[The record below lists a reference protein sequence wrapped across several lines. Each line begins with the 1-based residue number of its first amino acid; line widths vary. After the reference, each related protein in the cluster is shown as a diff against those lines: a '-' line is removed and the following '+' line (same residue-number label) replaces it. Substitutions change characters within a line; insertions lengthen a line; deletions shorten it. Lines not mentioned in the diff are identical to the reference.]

1 MNLPDETQASTSMHL
16 YRPLG
21 ARLSL
26 SFRAALLVG
35 SFLSPTSA
43 HAATLPGE
51 PVPVRAQ
58 TAAEAAAAAAEPAPV
73 VAPAPAALP
82 APARR
87 GRLPRA
93 CRVLAAD
100 SPPLSEAVSALER
113 LQSPFAGLR
122 LSGLSTLKES
132 DLLAAL
138 GAPGGG
144 LSLEQAQATAI
155 RLWSTGA
162 FAGLTPSLTAG
173 GVLVLTLEE
182 HPVVRTVRLRGLEES
197 QPEDLLTRLLEA
209 PWESASTTTERKHR
223 SRRSALRDDDDDD
236 DRAPGPC
243 DALALPRAL
252 FARFER
258 DQVRGG
264 VIHRG
269 LVAALE
275 RTARTLFDDGYLLAR
290 VEARLDPKGELV
302 VEVDEGRV
310 ESLEVRG
317 LEPRLRAEVE
327 RALGIR
333 RGSVFSSAELRRSLA
348 RLSAEFPFV
357 EPVRRGGPRPKAPSY
372 AEQVSPDGSRTLTP
386 TLSREEAQRGER
398 DPEGAGW
405 SAERRREHKRSAED
419 GDDGVAGVKRR
430 AADADRER
438 EEHERG
444 RFRTASDSDDD
455 WPDLS
460 DLDFSD
466 FSDGDWNWGNFKRH
480 GETLLRRARTSSVQ
494 VLGPGRIAVWMK
506 ARTSDFDGQGASILR
521 HTPVT
526 GFAPGV
532 SGTLRFWDPADRAH
546 LSLDGAIAWNSRR
559 HSWDAAPG
567 ASFFERAGAA
577 ERMDWLVGLRLA
589 IPALRV
595 AEVGVQAYAL
605 TDTADRWRMPAGD
618 SYLFSALFNRP
629 ESDYFR
635 RSGATA
641 LLTLHPLEGLT
652 LGGEVRLDRVWGLNP
667 PGKVWTLFNGDEAA
681 LPPALVTAG
690 EFGSFLARLEWT
702 TEAQP
707 LHRVG
712 GLWRD
717 PERSIARAEE
727 PMEHG
732 FSTVTTLEVGSP
744 ALTGGT
750 GARWTRLVSDNVLVL
765 EFGDRR
771 WLRLRGRGA
780 TSSDAPLHKQE
791 ALGGFGALRGY
802 DFKELRGDSSL
813 LGTLELRSGH
823 WGGFLDV
830 GSVRQHDGWIG
841 AKAGAG
847 AQFFFDRNVRFEFAW
862 RLDGRA
868 EAMPAV
874 RLLLGWEL

>member
-1 MNLPDETQASTSMHL
+1 MAIPQA
-16 YRPLG
+16 
-21 ARLSL
+21 A
-26 SFRAALLVG
+26 
-35 SFLSPTSA
+35 
-43 HAATLPGE
+43 
-51 PVPVRAQ
+51 
-58 TAAEAAAAAAEPAPV
+58 
-73 VAPAPAALP
+73 
-82 APARR
+82 
-87 GRLPRA
+87 
-93 CRVLAAD
+93 
-100 SPPLSEAVSALER
+100 
-113 LQSPFAGLR
+113 
-122 LSGLSTLKES
+122 
-132 DLLAAL
+132 LLAAL
-138 GAPGGG
+138 DAPAGS
-144 LSLEQAQATAI
+144 LTLEQAQALAI

-162 FAGLTPSLTAG
+162 FASLTPSLSGDSSGDGAQAT
-173 GVLVLTLEE
+173 LVLTLEE
-182 HPVVRTVRLRGLEES
+182 HPVLRTVRLLGLEES

-209 PWESASTTTERKHR
+209 PWESASAAPARKHR
-223 SRRSALRDDDDDD
+223 GRRSQQRDDDDLDD
-236 DRAPGPC
+236 DLPRGAC
-243 DALALPRAL
+243 DALALPRTL

-258 DQVRGG
+258 EQVREGI
-264 VIHRG
+264 VYRG

-275 RTARTLFDDGYLLAR
+275 RTARVLYDDGYLLAH
-290 VEARLDPKGELV
+290 VEARLDPKGHLLL
-302 VEVDEGRV
+302 EVDEGRV

-327 RALGIR
+327 RALGFR
-333 RGSVFSSAELRRSLA
+333 RGSVFSSAELRRALG

-357 EPVRRGGPRPKAPSY
+357 EPVRRGGLRPKAPRY
-372 AEQVSPDGSRTLTP
+372 TEQVAPDGTRTLLP
-386 TLSREEAQRGER
+386 TLLRDPGQR
-398 DPEGAGW
+398 DPEAAGW
-405 SAERRREHKRSAED
+405 SAERRREGTRSTAAA
-419 GDDGVAGVKRR
+419 DDGIAGVKRR
-430 AADADRER
+430 ADDADRER
-438 EEHERG
+438 AAHERG
-444 RFRTASDSDDD
+444 RGHGAKDDEEWPELEGLD
-455 WPDLS
+455 WT
-460 DLDFSD
+460 DFG
-466 FSDGDWNWGNFKRH
+466 DGDWNWDSIRRRGSD
-480 GETLLRRARTSSVQ
+480 LLRRFRSSGVQ

-506 ARTSDFDGQGASILR
+506 ARSSDLDTQAGSLLR

-526 GFAPGV
+526 GFAPSL

-546 LSLDGAIAWNSRR
+546 LSLDGALAWNSRR
-559 HSWDAAPG
+559 KSWDAGPG

-577 ERMDWLVGLRLA
+577 ERMDWLVGLRLS
-589 IPALRV
+589 IPALRI

-605 TDTADRWRMPAGD
+605 TDTADRWRMPAVD
-618 SYLFSALFNRP
+618 SYLGSALFNRP

-641 LLTLHPLEGLT
+641 LLTLHPLDGLT

-702 TEAQP
+702 TDAVP

-717 PERSIARAEE
+717 PERSLASAES
-727 PMEHG
+727 PLEHG
-732 FSTVTTLEVGSP
+732 FSTVTTLELGSP

-750 GARWTRLVSDNVLVL
+750 GARWMRLVSDNLLVL

-771 WLRLRGRGA
+771 SLRLRGRGA

-802 DFKELRGDSSL
+802 AFKELRGDSSL

-830 GSVRQHDGWIG
+830 GSVRQTGGWLG

-847 AQFFFDRNVRFEFAW
+847 AQFFFDRNVRFELAW
-862 RLDGRA
+862 RLDGKA